1 MRVCPPAPQVQGLEA
16 KVEQLSASLA
26 EMGGGSGPG
35 HIGKAIARSMGK
47 RAVQPA
53 TLVTAL
59 LTIAILAMAKCT
71 RSAHFLRGVSPCT
84 PHPAPRTPH
93 PSPLTPHPS
102 PFDSALTHRPWPSP
116 VEAARSDDRSWQG
129 RQESVATEQV
139 TAALAAVVVML
150 RMATLILTLTPTPT
164 LAPIVT
170 FHLTLT
176 PTPTPTPTQTQTQT
190 QKP

>member
-53 TLVTAL
+53 TLITAL
-59 LTIAILAMAKCT
+59 LTMVILTMAKCT
-71 RSAHFLRGVSPCT
+71 RYSSLPTRSLT
-84 PHPAPRTPH
+84 PHPSPRTSHPSPLTPH

-102 PFDSALTHRPWPSP
+102 PFDSALTHRP
-116 VEAARSDDRSWQG
+116 
-129 RQESVATEQV
+129 
-139 TAALAAVVVML
+139 
-150 RMATLILTLTPTPT
+150 
-164 LAPIVT
+164 
-170 FHLTLT
+170 
-176 PTPTPTPTQTQTQT
+176 
-190 QKP
+190 

>member
-59 LTIAILAMAKCT
+59 LTIAILTMAKCT
-71 RSAHFLRGVSPCT
+71 RYSALPTRSLTLQPSPCT
-84 PHPAPRTPH
+84 PQPA
-93 PSPLTPHPS
+93 PLTPHPS
-102 PFDSALTHRPWPSP
+102 PRTRRLSIQPSP
-116 VEAARSDDRSWQG
+116 IAPGPRQLKRQDQTTDLGKEGKNLWQRSR
-129 RQESVATEQV
+129 
-139 TAALAAVVVML
+139 
-150 RMATLILTLTPTPT
+150 
-164 LAPIVT
+164 
-170 FHLTLT
+170 
-176 PTPTPTPTQTQTQT
+176 
-190 QKP
+190 